1 MKERK
6 SSEAGSKEEADNQQR
21 ICGADASIALG
32 GALGF
37 SNPGAQMFTHKRVGE
52 HQKKSPWTNTS
63 STYEGC
69 ITESPLYSQEAPSLL
84 QAPPTM
90 AQLQGQVD
98 HEALCLAGQVADVEC
113 DSLGSG
119 SG

>member
-37 SNPGAQMFTHKRVGE
+37 SNPGTQMFTPKGD
-52 HQKKSPWTNTS
+52 QKKSPWTNTS
-63 STYEGC
+63 SMYEGC
-69 ITESPLYSQEAPSLL
+69 ITESPLQSQEAPSLL

-90 AQLQGQVD
+90 AQLQGQED
-98 HEALCLAGQVADVEC
+98 QEALCLAGQGADVEC